1 MSTGEIVLYTQ
12 PGCDACER
20 GAAWL
25 RDRGVPARIENI
37 RADDRSLF
45 GFMDTG
51 SRTTPTL
58 VTGSAVLEGFNPS
71 AWAAALGE
79 RP

>member
-1 MSTGEIVLYTQ
+1 MSRGEVVLYTQ

-25 RDRGVPARIENI
+25 RERGIEARLLDI
-37 RADDRSLF
+37 RADDQSLF
-45 GFMDTG
+45 EFMDTG
-51 SRTTPTL
+51 SRTTPAL
-58 VTGSAVLEGFNPS
+58 VVGDPVLAGFDPN
-71 AWAAALGE
+71 AWASALGG